1 MKLSEYDKDYYGFSA
16 KAGDIA
22 RQLALAGIAIVWLF
36 KVDANGSTS
45 LPKLLAWPT
54 IAFVVSLAADLLH
67 YLVQAITWGRFAY
80 VQRKKHGK
88 GDDEVIPDPP
98 GYYNW
103 ASLVLFYCKTTV
115 VLVGYWWLFEY
126 LRLRIAF
133 A

>member
-1 MKLSEYDKDYYGFSA
+1 LKLSEYDKDYYGFSA

-36 KVDANGSTS
+36 KVEANGSLA

-67 YLVQAITWGRFAY
+67 YLVQSITWGRFAY
-80 VQRKKHGK
+80 VQRKAHGK
-88 GDDEVIPDPP
+88 GDDDAIPDPP

-103 ASLVLFYCKTTV
+103 LPLVLFYCKTTV
-115 VLVGYWWLFEY
+115 VVVGYWWLFDY